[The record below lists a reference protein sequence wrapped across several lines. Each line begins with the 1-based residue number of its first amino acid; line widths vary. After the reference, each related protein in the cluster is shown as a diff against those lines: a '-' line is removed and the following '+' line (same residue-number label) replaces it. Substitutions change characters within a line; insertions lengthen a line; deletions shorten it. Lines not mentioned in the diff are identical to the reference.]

1 MGLIIME
8 KSRILQLTAFAAF
21 LSLGYLALNYFVFI
35 SLSKFF
41 QGINLNYIY
50 LFIGLATISFPVS
63 MIVEQK
69 SSNFLSKAIYLFST
83 TWMGIALYFAWVI
96 IAIFL
101 IRLIIPIPLEVA
113 GTLIIALVSIITI
126 YSLINSY
133 NAHEKHIKIPIDKLD
148 SPIKLVQLSDVH
160 IGSVRNSGF
169 LKRVVSKI
177 ADINPDAV
185 LITGDLADG
194 SSAIYENTFY
204 PFKELKMPIFFTPGN
219 HDSYP
224 GIENVFKALKFADVH
239 ILEND
244 MIEFKGIQIIG
255 AAYSM
260 RRNNLR
266 NVLNEI
272 NFDPEQAAILMYHLP
287 SEWDAAREN
296 GIDLQLSGHTHHGQ
310 FYPFN
315 LLVKLVFPYLG
326 GLYKK
331 GNDHLYVSAGTGTWG
346 PPMRLGSRN
355 EITVI
360 ELEPSDH

>member
-1 MGLIIME
+1 ME

-35 SLSKFF
+35 SLSTFF

-50 LFIGLATISFPVS
+50 LFIGLVTISFPVS
-63 MIVEQK
+63 MLVEQK
-69 SSNFLSKAIYLFST
+69 SSNFLSQAIYLFST
-83 TWMGIALYFAWVI
+83 TWMGITLYFVWMI

-113 GTLIIALVSIITI
+113 GTIIIGLVSIITI

-133 NAHEKHIKIPIDKLD
+133 NAHEKHIKIPINKLN
-148 SPIKLVQLSDVH
+148 SSIKLVQLSDVH

-177 ADINPDAV
+177 KDINPDAV

-194 SSAIYENTFY
+194 SSAIHENTFY

-224 GIENVFKALKFADVH
+224 GIENVFKALKFANVH

-255 AAYSM
+255 ASYSM
-260 RRNNLR
+260 RRDNLK
-266 NVLNEI
+266 NVLNQI
-272 NFDPEQAAILMYHLP
+272 NLDPDQPTILMYHLP
-287 SEWDAAREN
+287 SEWEAAREK

-331 GNDHLYVSAGTGTWG
+331 GKDHLYVSAGTGTWG
-346 PPMRLGSRN
+346 PPMRLGSHN
-355 EITVI
+355 EITI
-360 ELEPSDH
+360 INLIPK